1 MKYSNKHSQSNE
13 RDKQI
18 TDLAVKTQ
26 KREELSLPGDF
37 VQGFPEI
44 LMFDLRV
51 ENKNAYVNL
60 RETEKDDS

>member
-1 MKYSNKHSQSNE
+1 MKYSNQHSQSNE

-18 TDLAVKTQ
+18 T
-26 KREELSLPGDF
+26 ELSLPGDF